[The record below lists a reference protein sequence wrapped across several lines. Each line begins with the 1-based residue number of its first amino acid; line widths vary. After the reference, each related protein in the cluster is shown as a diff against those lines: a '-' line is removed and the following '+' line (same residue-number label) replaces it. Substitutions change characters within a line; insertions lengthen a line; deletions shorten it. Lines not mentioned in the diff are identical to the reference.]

1 MDRPGLSGYPDA
13 MSANA
18 ESWREGRKAWA
29 RLRTWF
35 GDAADGARERTEA
48 LDALSDVGR
57 LRNLL
62 DQAELAAVRASRRRG
77 SSWAEIAV
85 RLGVA
90 RQSAWER
97 WRDLDDAPTAAART
111 EAAPVDPSIATEVR
125 AAAAAELAQEVA
137 RNRRRSTIAVPD
149 VVGLSFEQARAILV
163 DRQLA
168 AVSSDPDGPSVRAE
182 EWPSAIVTDQSP
194 ESGAKVPAGTR
205 VTLWLG
211 RGGSAGDREPRR
223 PSPDPRSLRA
233 MRDER
238 TGETL
243 A

>member
-1 MDRPGLSGYPDA
+1 MASNPEP
-13 MSANA
+13 
-18 ESWREGRKAWA
+18 WREGRKAWD
-29 RLRTWF
+29 RLRSWF
-35 GDAADGARERTEA
+35 GEAAASARGAEA

-62 DQAELAAVRASRRRG
+62 DQAELAAVRTSRRSG
-77 SSWAEIAV
+77 SSWAEIAA

-97 WRDLDDAPTAAART
+97 WRDLDEARAPLAEPSTHEGRTPARDLPAAQT
-111 EAAPVDPSIATEVR
+111 
-125 AAAAAELAQEVA
+125 
-137 RNRRRSTIAVPD
+137 RRRSTVAVPD
-149 VVGLSFEQARAILV
+149 VVGLSFAQARDILTS
-163 DRQLA
+163 RQLVPWGSDSDGSPLMTDEWLS
-168 AVSSDPDGPSVRAE
+168 AV
-182 EWPSAIVTDQSP
+182 VTDQSP
-194 ESGAKVPAGTR
+194 ESGAKVPGGTR

-211 RGGSAGDREPRR
+211 RGGSAGVREPRR

-233 MRDER
+233 LRDER

>member
-1 MDRPGLSGYPDA
+1 MA
-13 MSANA
+13 AIA
-18 ESWREGRKAWA
+18 EPWREGRKAWE
-29 RLRTWF
+29 RLHSWF
-35 GDAADGARERTEA
+35 GEAPDSSREGAEA

-62 DQAELAAVRASRRRG
+62 DQAELAAVLTSRRRG
-77 SSWAEIAV
+77 SSWAEIAA

-97 WRDLDDAPTAAART
+97 WRDLDEAVPAQAPHV
-111 EAAPVDPSIATEVR
+111 EPSIEAVQ
-125 AAAAAELAQEVA
+125 AAAAAEVA
-137 RNRRRSTIAVPD
+137 NQSGRRSSVRVPD
-149 VVGLSFEQARAILV
+149 VVGLSCEQAREILLERHLV
-163 DRQLA
+163 PIA
-168 AVSSDPDGPSVRAE
+168 SDPRDAPPAAGD
-182 EWPSAIVTDQSP
+182 WQSAVVTDQSP

-211 RGGSAGDREPRR
+211 RGGSAGVREPRR
-223 PSPDPRSLRA
+223 PSPGPRSLRA